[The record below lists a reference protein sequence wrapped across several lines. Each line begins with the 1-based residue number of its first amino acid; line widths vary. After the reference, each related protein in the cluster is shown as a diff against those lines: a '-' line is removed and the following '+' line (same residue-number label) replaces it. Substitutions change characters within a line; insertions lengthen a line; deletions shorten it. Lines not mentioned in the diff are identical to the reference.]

1 MKNLILTTDTL
12 HHRFF
17 LKEIINLTETI
28 IIFETKKIKYKNKL
42 PNNFIY
48 NQNKFEKKYFF
59 NNKIPNFNI
68 KKFKDLNYKNS
79 INFIKK
85 CKFDNIICFGIGK
98 LKQNFLTRFKNKT
111 ILNFHGGNPSYYR
124 GLDSL
129 LWSIYKND
137 FKKLYSCLHF
147 VENRL
152 DTGGI
157 VLKKKIVL
165 KKNTKLYELRAL
177 NTINIV
183 SIYKKFL
190 KLKKVTSK
198 KQNKIGDYY
207 SAFPGEKIKKCI
219 KNLKNYGN
227 K

>member
-1 MKNLILTTDTL
+1 M
-12 HHRFF
+12 
-17 LKEIINLTETI
+17 
-28 IIFETKKIKYKNKL
+28 
-42 PNNFIY
+42 
-48 NQNKFEKKYFF
+48 
-59 NNKIPNFNI
+59 
-68 KKFKDLNYKNS
+68 
-79 INFIKK
+79 
-85 CKFDNIICFGIGK
+85 
-98 LKQNFLTRFKNKT
+98 
-111 ILNFHGGNPSYYR
+111 
-124 GLDSL
+124 
-129 LWSIYKND
+129 
-137 FKKLYSCLHF
+137 
-147 VENRL
+147 
-152 DTGGI
+152 
-157 VLKKKIVL
+157 L